1 MSDDLKSRDDI
12 ENELARAQDLREAQ
26 GGVPKWPGMTYEQG
40 VEAAL
45 LWVLGDS
52 DDPPIED

>member
-26 GGVPKWPGMTYEQG
+26 GGVPKVAGHDVRTG
-40 VEAAL
+40 C
-45 LWVLGDS
+45 
-52 DDPPIED
+52 